1 MGPRAVPSV
10 CRYGLVLFGL
20 VSAIAP
26 RTSGEAAVDERR
38 VTRRAAIATGAAVMG
53 AGMLWRTPAFAAP
66 QVEPADANPVTPA
79 TTSVLAVLGVFPQG
93 PVNEAFLV
101 TSWNEFAMQFGGSD
115 QNLPFGAQPSMAT
128 YALWQFFNGGGG
140 TAWVVGLDGVS
151 SVGSLGAAVLAQ
163 VGEPASSSA
172 PAPALDQIGPG
183 RFNIMCIPDL
193 AFASTGEQASV
204 IAAAHRF
211 CKARQAFLIV
221 DPPPPAAA
229 MTSAW
234 LPGANAVPVDD
245 IGTPQGMQA
254 LQTWANQFV
263 NPNSDAAAAY
273 YPWVQIADPWNNF
286 APRSVPPSG
295 AVAGVYASTDVAVG
309 VWKAPAGLTATL
321 NDVTGLADVTM
332 TDTVTSTLNAQGIN
346 CLRTFPGSGNVVWGA
361 RTLAGATNTSYRY
374 VSTRRLADF
383 IEQSLQQSLKWAVF
397 APNGPLLW
405 SSLTVTTAAFM
416 TALWKQGAVQG
427 ATATAAFNISCDATT
442 TSAADIQAGIV
453 NLNVAF
459 APIEPAEFIVLNITL
474 SAGPAATS

>member
-1 MGPRAVPSV
+1 
-10 CRYGLVLFGL
+10 VLFGL

-26 RTSGEAAVDERR
+26 RTSGEAAVDELR
-38 VTRRAAIATGAAVMG
+38 VTRRAAIVTGAAVLG
-53 AGMLWRTPAFAAP
+53 AGLVWGTPAFAAP
-66 QVEPADANPVTPA
+66 QVEPAEANPVTPA
-79 TTSVLAVLGVFPQG
+79 ATNVLAVLGVFPQG

-101 TSWNEFAMQFGGSD
+101 TSWNEFTMQFGGSD
-115 QNLPFGAQPSMAT
+115 QNLPFGTQPSMAT
-128 YALWQFFNGGGG
+128 YAVWQFFNGGG
-140 TAWVVGLDGVS
+140 TVAWVVGLGAIS

-193 AFASTGEQASV
+193 AFVSTAEQASV

-211 CKARQAFLIV
+211 CEARQAFLIV

-234 LPGANAVPVDD
+234 LPGANAVPIDNV
-245 IGTPQGMQA
+245 GTPQGMQA
-254 LQTWANQFV
+254 LQAWANQFV
-263 NPNSDAAAAY
+263 NPNNDAAAAY

-321 NDVTGLADVTM
+321 NGVTGLADLTM

-346 CLRTFPGSGNVVWGA
+346 CLRTVPGYGSVVWGA
-361 RTLAGATNTSYRY
+361 RTLAGASNFPYRY

-383 IEQSLQQSLKWAVF
+383 IEQSLQQSFKWAVF
-397 APNGPLLW
+397 EPNGPLLW
-405 SSLTVTTAAFM
+405 SSLTVATVAFM
-416 TALWKQGAVQG
+416 TALWKEGGAQG
-427 ATATAAFNISCDATT
+427 ATPTAAFNIACDATT
-442 TSAADIQAGIV
+442 TSVADMQAGIV
-453 NLNVAF
+453 NVNVAF
-459 APIEPAEFIVLNITL
+459 APISPAEFVVLNIAL
-474 SAGPAATS
+474 SAGPPVAS

>member
-1 MGPRAVPSV
+1 A
-10 CRYGLVLFGL
+10 
-20 VSAIAP
+20 
-26 RTSGEAAVDERR
+26 
-38 VTRRAAIATGAAVMG
+38 
-53 AGMLWRTPAFAAP
+53 
-66 QVEPADANPVTPA
+66 
-79 TTSVLAVLGVFPQG
+79 TSVLAVLGVFPQG

-101 TSWNEFAMQFGGSD
+101 TSWNQFAMQFGGSD
-115 QNLPFGAQPSMAT
+115 PNLPFGTQPSMAP
-128 YALWQFFNGGGG
+128 YALWQFFNGGGS

-151 SVGSLGAAVLAQ
+151 SVGSLGSAVLAQ
-163 VGEPASSSA
+163 VGDPVSSSA

-193 AFASTGEQASV
+193 AFTSTAEQASV

-234 LPGANAVPVDD
+234 LPGANAMPVDN

-254 LQTWANQFV
+254 LQDWANQFV

-286 APRSVPPSG
+286 ASRSVPPSG
-295 AVAGVYASTDVAVG
+295 AVAGVYASTDEVG

-321 NDVTGLADVTM
+321 SGVTGLADVTM
-332 TDTVTSTLNAQGIN
+332 TDTVNSTLNAQGIN
-346 CLRTFPGSGNVVWGA
+346 CLRTFPGYGNVVWGA
-361 RTLAGATNTSYRY
+361 RTLAGASDTSYTY

-383 IEQSLQQSLKWAVF
+383 IQQSLQQAFKWTVF
-397 APNGPLLW
+397 EPNGPLLW
-405 SSLTVTTAAFM
+405 SSLSVTTAAFM
-416 TALWKQGAVQG
+416 TALWKQGALQG
-427 ATATAAFNISCDATT
+427 ASPTTAFKITCDATT
-442 TSAADIQAGIV
+442 TSVADIQAGIV

-459 APIEPAEFIVLNITL
+459 APVEPAEFIVLNIPL
-474 SAGPAATS
+474 GAGHPAGS